1 MIGYFFLGIC
11 VLVGLLLLAKWYSSA
26 DPKTLAKT
34 VPRVAIFIGV
44 LVIILLVFTGRAS
57 LLLALAPLLLMYF
70 TRFRALKN
78 RFRAAMGPQP
88 GQSSEVVTRYFRM
101 TLDHDSGDL
110 SGDVLEGDFAGRALD
125 ELTREELMALWNE
138 IVVDAQSAS
147 VLESYLNRRLGADWQ
162 DDLGGGDAAGA
173 RDESAAGGQNESGG
187 RRSGWGSSSGGGK
200 NAGAAP
206 GGAMTRQQAYEIL
219 GLEPGA
225 SREEIR
231 ESHRRLLQK
240 IHPDHGGSNFLA
252 AQINQAKDLLLKD

>member
-1 MIGYFFLGIC
+1 MIGYFFLGVC

-34 VPRVAIFIGV
+34 VPRVAIAIGV
-44 LVIILLVFTGRAS
+44 LVIVLLVFAGRAS
-57 LLLALAPLLLMYF
+57 LLLALAPLLLMFF

-78 RFRAAMGPQP
+78 RVRAAMGPQP

-101 TLDHDSGDL
+101 VLDHDSGDL
-110 SGDVLEGDFAGRALD
+110 NGDVLEGAFAGRALD
-125 ELTREELMALWNE
+125 DLTREELMALWQE

-147 VLESYLNRRLGADWQ
+147 VMESYLSRRLGPDWQ
-162 DDLGGGDAAGA
+162 EELGQGYGAEEAASGHGNGG
-173 RDESAAGGQNESGG
+173 E
-187 RRSGWGSSSGGGK
+187 RRSGWGSSTGGRQDAGPASGG
-200 NAGAAP
+200 P
-206 GGAMTRQQAYEIL
+206 MTRQQAYEIL

-225 SREEIR
+225 SKEEIR
-231 ESHRRLLQK
+231 EAHRRLLQK

>member
-26 DPKTLAKT
+26 DPKTLART
-34 VPRVAIFIGV
+34 VPRVAIVIGILV
-44 LVIILLVFTGRAS
+44 LVLLVFTGRGA
-57 LLLALAPLLLMYF
+57 LLLALLPLLLMYF

-78 RFRAAMGPQP
+78 RFRAAMGPEP

-101 TLDHDSGDL
+101 ILDHDSGGL
-110 SGDVLEGDFAGRALD
+110 SGDVLEGDFAGRSLD
-125 ELTREELMALWNE
+125 DLTREELMALWNE

-147 VLESYLNRRLGADWQ
+147 VLESYLNRRLGPDWQ
-162 DDLGGGDAAGA
+162 EDLTQDSGAGTRSQEEA
-173 RDESAAGGQNESGG
+173 GHQSAGGE
-187 RRSGWGSSSGGGK
+187 RRSGWGSGAGGRQER
-200 NAGAAP
+200 GAAP

-225 SREEIR
+225 SKEEIR
-231 ESHRRLLQK
+231 EAHRRLLQK

>member
-1 MIGYFFLGIC
+1 MIGYLFLGIC

-34 VPRVAIFIGV
+34 VPRVAIILGV
-44 LVIILLVFTGRAS
+44 LVIVLLVFTGRAS
-57 LLLALAPLLLMYF
+57 LLLALAPLLLMFF

-78 RFRAAMGPQP
+78 RVRAAMGPQP

-101 TLDHDSGDL
+101 VLDHDSGDL
-110 SGDVLEGDFAGRALD
+110 RGDVLEGDFAGRALD
-125 ELTREELMALWNE
+125 DLTREELMALWQE

-147 VLESYLNRRLGADWQ
+147 VMESYLTRRLGPDWQ
-162 DDLGGGDAAGA
+162 EEPSDGYGGGDAG
-173 RDESAAGGQNESGG
+173 EGAAGRQSSGGG
-187 RRSGWGSSSGGGK
+187 RRSGWGSSTGDRQSSGGA
-200 NAGAAP
+200 AGGP
-206 GGAMTRQQAYEIL
+206 MTRQQAYEIL

-225 SREEIR
+225 SKDDIR
-231 ESHRRLLQK
+231 EAHRRLLQK